1 MWMLLKA
8 FALRL
13 VVGRTIGGLLGTMLL
28 VLAPVAG
35 VLKLVGLPVLI
46 VLGVIGAPVLLLLA
60 AIGLPM
66 LLVVGIA
73 GALLFLL
80 GLLLSLGVMVI
91 KIVVPIELVVWFV
104 RWMMGRRGRAEG
116 RDVGATEL

>member
-1 MWMLLKA
+1 MLLKA

-46 VLGVIGAPVLLLLA
+46 VLGV
-60 AIGLPM
+60 
-66 LLVVGIA
+66 
-73 GALLFLL
+73 
-80 GLLLSLGVMVI
+80 MVI
-91 KIVVPIELVVWFV
+91 KIVVPIVLVVWFV